1 MEHHRPRM
9 LERFSSFW
17 WGDKGLSA
25 QLVLLTI
32 AFLLAPLLDS
42 AVGQVLSSAF
52 FSLFILTGVATISD
66 KRRHRIGAGIIA
78 LITFILTWLEH
89 LYPDNTPLLTASAVA
104 TLCYLA
110 LLTGVVLW
118 HVFKDGPITT
128 SRVLGAIVAYVLIG
142 LSWAGLYQLVELIIP
157 GSMSVS
163 MAGEARDAFQR
174 EKDFIYFSFVTLTTT
189 GYGDITPL
197 HPTARV
203 FMIIEA
209 LIGQLFPATLLARLV
224 SLQGVRREPDG
235 DA

>member
-1 MEHHRPRM
+1 MQHHRPRV

-25 QLVLLTI
+25 QLALLTF
-32 AFLLAPLLDS
+32 AFLFAPLLDS

-52 FSLFILTGVATISD
+52 FSLFILSGVATISD
-66 KRRHRIGAGIIA
+66 KRRHRIGAGIVA
-78 LITFILTWLEH
+78 FITFLLTWLEH
-89 LYPDNTPLLTASAVA
+89 VFPDNTPLLTAAAAA
-104 TLCYLA
+104 TFCYMV

-118 HVFKDGPITT
+118 HVFKDGTITT

-142 LSWAGLYQLVELIIP
+142 LTWAGLYQLVDLIIP

-163 MAGEARDAFQR
+163 TAVGEQNAFQR

-197 HPTARV
+197 LPTARV